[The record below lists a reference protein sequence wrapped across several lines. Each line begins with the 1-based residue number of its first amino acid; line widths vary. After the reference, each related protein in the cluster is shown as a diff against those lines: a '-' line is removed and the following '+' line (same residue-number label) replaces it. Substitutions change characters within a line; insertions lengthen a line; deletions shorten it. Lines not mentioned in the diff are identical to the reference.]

1 MMPLKFA
8 LCLTCL
14 ALGSVAQKTN
24 LKSSVY
30 VRQESG
36 FVSPSVGDKVT
47 LQCFYEE
54 DAVMF
59 YWYKQSLGQN
69 PKLVSKFYK
78 HEKNGTFYSEFENN
92 SRFSLDTGNGN
103 NHLIISDLQISDSAT
118 YYCIGIYVYDFE
130 FSEGVTVSVEG
141 SGINIQTLLHQSET
155 MVPSETIEPGG
166 SALNCIIHKHT
177 YDGGHR
183 VYWFQDSVESHP
195 GLIYANGVRSDEY
208 EKRPTTQTHT
218 CFYNLPMKSP
228 NLSDALSY
236 CAVASCGHIL
246 FGDREELH
254 IEHEHSV
261 VLVYFLSGALI
272 FTIILLLMLSYAALR
287 INIKMKRQSSD
298 SQARSANASTPNT
311 EGNQD
316 SDNLHYAALRD
327 HKVNRSKRQRDNT
340 NTECV
345 YSSVKQ

>member
-1 MMPLKFA
+1 MVLILPY
-8 LCLTCL
+8 
-14 ALGSVAQKTN
+14 
-24 LKSSVY
+24 SSGTHC
-30 VRQESG
+30 G

-54 DAVMF
+54 DAVMS

-78 HEKNGTFYSEFENN
+78 HEKSGTFYSEFENN

-103 NHLIISDLQISDSAT
+103 NHLIISDIQISDSAT

-141 SGINIQTLLHQSET
+141 SGINIQTLLHQSEP
-155 MVPSETIEPGG
+155 MVPSETIQPGG

-183 VYWFQDSVESHP
+183 VYWFQDSTESHP

-208 EKRPTTQTHT
+208 EKRPKIQTHT

-228 NLSDALSY
+228 NLSDTLVENSY
-236 CAVASCGHIL
+236 EDAGRYTCNTSFSPIL
-246 FGDREELH
+246 KIIFF
-254 IEHEHSV
+254 IAQCSV
-261 VLVYFLSGALI
+261 CESFQG
-272 FTIILLLMLSYAALR
+272 MYA
-287 INIKMKRQSSD
+287 
-298 SQARSANASTPNT
+298 
-311 EGNQD
+311 
-316 SDNLHYAALRD
+316 
-327 HKVNRSKRQRDNT
+327 
-340 NTECV
+340 
-345 YSSVKQ
+345 

>member
-36 FVSPSVGDKVT
+36 FVSPSIGDKVT

-130 FSEGVTVSVEG
+130 FSEGFTVSVEG

-183 VYWFQDSVESHP
+183 VYWFQDSAESHP

-208 EKRPTTQTHT
+208 EKRPMTQTHT
-218 CFYNLPMKSP
+218 CFYNLPMKSH
-228 NLSDALSY
+228 NLSDASSY
-236 CAVASCGHIL
+236 CAVQYKI
-246 FGDREELH
+246 
-254 IEHEHSV
+254 HEHSV

-272 FTIILLLMLSYAALR
+272 FTIILLLMLSYAALT
-287 INIKMKRQSSD
+287 INIKMKRQSS
-298 SQARSANASTPNT
+298 ARSANASTPNA

>member
-1 MMPLKFA
+1 MFF
-8 LCLTCL
+8 
-14 ALGSVAQKTN
+14 SSSAQKTN

-36 FVSPSVGDKVT
+36 FVSPSIGDKVT

-118 YYCIGIYVYDFE
+118 YYCIGIYAYDFE

-155 MVPSETIEPGG
+155 MVPSETIQPGG

-228 NLSDALSY
+228 NLSDASSY
-236 CAVASCGHIL
+236 CAVASCGDIL
-246 FGDREELH
+246 FGDWEELH
-254 IEHEHSV
+254 IE
-261 VLVYFLSGALI
+261 
-272 FTIILLLMLSYAALR
+272 R
-287 INIKMKRQSSD
+287 K
-298 SQARSANASTPNT
+298 
-311 EGNQD
+311 
-316 SDNLHYAALRD
+316 
-327 HKVNRSKRQRDNT
+327 
-340 NTECV
+340 
-345 YSSVKQ
+345 

>member
-1 MMPLKFA
+1 LKCPLQF
-8 LCLTCL
+8 CVDYIWRVIME
-14 ALGSVAQKTN
+14 SHFTN

-30 VRQESG
+30 VRQQSG

-54 DAVMF
+54 DAVMS

-78 HEKNGTFYSEFENN
+78 HEKSGTFYSEFENN

-103 NHLIISDLQISDSAT
+103 NHLIISDIQISDSAT

-141 SGINIQTLLHQSET
+141 SGINIQTLLHQSEP
-155 MVPSETIEPGG
+155 MVPSETIQPGG

-183 VYWFQDSVESHP
+183 VYWFQDSTESHP

-208 EKRPTTQTHT
+208 EKRPKIQTHT

-228 NLSDALSY
+228 NLSDASSY

-254 IEHEHSV
+254 LEHEHSV

-272 FTIILLLMLSYAALR
+272 ITIILLLILSYAALT
-287 INIKMKRQSSD
+287 INIKMKRQSSG
-298 SQARSANASTPNT
+298 STNFKLLCYYQ
-311 EGNQD
+311 GNQD